1 MLLIILL
8 NSNHK
13 LKNSM
18 KKLLFATYIIM
29 AMMTMSC
36 TSTKITNSWR
46 DPKRHIH
53 MDELNKV
60 LVIALIE
67 NETNRYKAEH
77 QIVKYLEGK
86 GVVSHD
92 YFDTASNE
100 KNEEEIM
107 RKIRNDGFDGIV
119 LMYLLDVDKE
129 RVYIPGEINYNQIG
143 TPNFGAYYV
152 RNHQRYITQESYITT
167 KTYILETVIFSLKDN
182 RIIWA
187 GITETFEPS
196 GIKKM
201 TNEIS
206 RVIYKQMITE
216 GFIKEN

>member
-1 MLLIILL
+1 
-8 NSNHK
+8 
-13 LKNSM
+13 
-18 KKLLFATYIIM
+18 
-29 AMMTMSC
+29 MTISC

-92 YFDTASNE
+92 YLDTNFNE
-100 KNEEEIM
+100 KSEEEIIK
-107 RKIRNDGFDGIV
+107 KIRKDGFDGIV

-129 RVYIPGEINYNQIG
+129 RVYMPGEINYNKNG
-143 TPNFGAYYV
+143 SANFGEHYL
-152 RNHQRYITQESYITT
+152 RNHQRYMTQGFYVTT

-182 RIIWA
+182 KIIWS
-187 GITETFEPS
+187 GITETFEPR

-206 RVIYKQMITE
+206 RVIYKQMIAE
-216 GFIKEN
+216 GFIRKN